1 MARGHNEGKKDTS
14 AHFEILLC
22 YFQMF
27 NSFLLCMA
35 MMLLLMM
42 DTAISAPQL
51 GVLDIKLDETFLGN
65 FGFQYRPDLSF
76 IG

>member
-1 MARGHNEGKKDTS
+1 
-14 AHFEILLC
+14 
-22 YFQMF
+22 
-27 NSFLLCMA
+27 MA
-35 MMLLLMM
+35 MMLLMMM